1 MPANQPCP
9 NCSAQS
15 ISRRRILFSRGFA
28 DLCDRC
34 GARVRLRPSWTRWLA
49 ALATGGCVLWISVE
63 HWHWAHWAGVSI
75 AALAALAAAW
85 TWIAF
90 ADVPLHVRHD

>member
-1 MPANQPCP
+1 MPPIQTCP

-34 GARVRLRPSWTRWLA
+34 GARVRLRPSWTRWIA
-49 ALATGGCVLWISVE
+49 ALALGALVLWVSVE
-63 HWHWAHWAGVSI
+63 QWHWSHWAGVLV
-75 AALAALAAAW
+75 AVLAAIVAAW
-85 TWIAF
+85 TWLAL
-90 ADVPLHVRHD
+90 ADVPLDVRH